1 MSLRPLILTRATDLA
16 HPSERPASWALTQ
29 AQATSWQLVHW
40 PLIEVAPVADE
51 PTLAQL
57 HQVWRPDSPWQAV
70 FFVSAGAARHF
81 FAHQPKGRAW
91 PDWSAWCTGPATA
104 QVLRELGVPESCLV
118 HPNLTDGQWDS
129 ESLWPRVSPGVQAG
143 TRVLRVRGRDAAMGP
158 VEGEGRDWLG
168 DQLRARGAIV
178 TSVAAYERRLPV
190 WLPAQRAQALKAL
203 SDGSVW
209 WFSSAQAVRNLHT
222 LLEGAAVS
230 QALAVATHE
239 RIAQACRRWG
249 WSQVQVC
256 RPDVESV
263 MKSIESFQ

>member
-1 MSLRPLILTRATDLA
+1 MPMRSLILTRATDLA
-16 HPSERPASWALTQ
+16 HPTERPASGVLAQ
-29 AQATSWQLVHW
+29 AQASGWSLLHW
-40 PLIEVAPVADE
+40 PLIEVVPVTDE

-81 FAHQPKGRAW
+81 FAHRPQDAAW
-91 PDWSAWCTGPATA
+91 PGWSTWCTGPATA
-104 QVLRELGVPESCLV
+104 KVLRELGVPESSLV
-118 HPNLTDGQWDS
+118 HPNLADGQWDS
-129 ESLWPRVSPGVQAG
+129 ETLWPLVATGVQPG
-143 TRVLRVRGRDAAMGP
+143 TRVLRVRGRDAANGP

-168 DQLRARGAIV
+168 DQLRARGATV
-178 TSVAAYERRLPV
+178 TSVAAYERRVPV
-190 WLPAQRAQALKAL
+190 WLPAQRAQALTAL

-222 LLEGAAVS
+222 LLGEADVS

-249 WSQVQVC
+249 WSEVQVC
-256 RPDVESV
+256 RPDVDSV